1 MNITIDIHFST
12 SAGKALKSG
21 SFPLRG
27 RKPEYIAYQFW
38 KQTQKEQPH
47 EVHLEEVIVNGDQ
60 DITDLVLD
68 LEQQEQ
74 NKIMNADL
82 PF

>member
-1 MNITIDIHFST
+1 MNVTIDIHFSAT
-12 SAGKALKSG
+12 GGKVLKSG

-27 RKPEYIAYQFW
+27 RNPENVAYQFW
-38 KQTQKEQPH
+38 KQIQKEQPH

-60 DITDLVLD
+60 DITELVLE

>member
-1 MNITIDIHFST
+1 MNVTIDIHFFAT
-12 SAGKALKSG
+12 GGKVLKSG

-38 KQTQKEQPH
+38 KQIQKEQPF
-47 EVHLEEVIVNGDQ
+47 EVQLESVIANGDQ
-60 DITDLVLD
+60 DITNLVLD
-68 LEQQEQ
+68 LVQQEI
-74 NKIMNADL
+74 NKFMNTDL